1 MQSATM
7 TECFTVRSADWAADE
22 AAIHAVREQ
31 VFVIEQDVPPALEW
45 DGLDEACRHA
55 IAEDPAGNVV
65 GTGRLHMDRSGAK
78 IGRMAVLS
86 AHRGKGIGAL
96 LLKQLLLEA
105 TSAAAEMIYLNAQTA
120 VIDFYSA
127 FGFEAEGPEFD
138 EAGIPH
144 RRMVYRKSNV

>member
-1 MQSATM
+1 M

-22 AAIHAVREQ
+22 AAIHAVRQQ

-45 DGLDEACRHA
+45 DGLDNVCRHA
-55 IAEDPAGNVV
+55 VAEDVSGNVV
-65 GTGRLHMDRSGAK
+65 GTGRLHIDPSGAK
-78 IGRMAVLS
+78 IGRMAVLR

-96 LLKQLLLEA
+96 LLKQLLTEA
-105 TSAAAEMIYLNAQTA
+105 ASATAENIYLNAQTT

-138 EAGIPH
+138 EAGISH
-144 RRMVYRKSNV
+144 RRMVYRNHNA